1 MLKMKIFHHKNQTIS
16 YEFNRLYRIFNMVF
30 AVLIILGAYL
40 YRTEEWFSWLSFP
53 VFISVVLILTG
64 LYLDSWGFD
73 SERKTVISKF
83 GILGI
88 YKKKIY
94 QFDDIAGLSLTH
106 FSKGYQKE
114 REEGKRKRRSE
125 ILVFSVVFTS
135 GGKKDIEIIREAK
148 SGGMTELNAQTIAE
162 YCGKSL
168 TKDREMDSNLG
179 TRFGKLGKFY
189 RSS

>member
-1 MLKMKIFHHKNQTIS
+1 MLKMKIFHHNNQTIS

-30 AVLIILGAYL
+30 AVLIMFGAYL
-40 YRTEEWFSWLSFP
+40 YREEEWFSWFSFP
-53 VFISVVLILTG
+53 VLVSLVLILTG
-64 LYLDSWGFD
+64 LYLDSWRFD
-73 SERKTVISKF
+73 SGKKIIITRF

-94 QFDDIAGLSLTH
+94 QFDDIIGFSLTH
-106 FSKGYQKE
+106 FSKGYQKA
-114 REEGKRKRRSE
+114 RDEGKRKRRSE

-135 GGKKDIEIIREAK
+135 GGKRDIEIIRETK

-162 YCGKSL
+162 YCGKPL

-179 TRFGKLGKFY
+179 TRFGKFGKFY